1 MKANIVVGLLFG
13 DEGKGRTISWL
24 VEQNKDKNQIV
35 VRFSGGQQAGH
46 NVVHKNVGHIFSNFG
61 SGTLQGCETYYTKH
75 CTLYPNTIQVE
86 ANHLYRKTN
95 KQHKV
100 IAHPLT
106 MITTPYD
113 IIYNRITEMK
123 NHHGSVGLGVG
134 ATMKRNIETPYKLY
148 AIDILYP
155 NLFKEKLN
163 KIKNYYENLVG
174 GLAFSSQCESKI
186 NEIDF
191 KKEIERYCDT
201 FDKNIIINDESMLS
215 LYDVIHFEGSQGIML
230 DMDHGIFPH
239 VTYGNT
245 TSKNA
250 IEVCKNIGVD
260 DIDMYY
266 VTRCY
271 QTRHGNGW
279 MSNENKDFQLVNNQ
293 HEINKKNFYQGKFRL
308 GEFDLKLINQ
318 AYLIDKIYSGYL
330 TKDNMVVTCLD
341 QRPNFEL
348 DVNKIVNHM
357 MINNI
362 YQSYSPNTND
372 MKMLYSDEMATES
385 LSDS

>member
-24 VEQNKDKNQIV
+24 VEQNKPSRQIV

-46 NVVHKNVGHIFSNFG
+46 NVVYDGMSHIFSNFG
-61 SGTLQGCETYYTKH
+61 AGTLQDCETYFTEH
-75 CTLYPNTIQVE
+75 CTVYPNTLQVE
-86 ANHLYRKTN
+86 ANHLF
-95 KQHKV
+95 HKSQKRHHV
-100 IAHPLT
+100 ILHPKT

-113 IIYNRITEMK
+113 VIYNRITEMK
-123 NHHGSVGLGVG
+123 QHHGSVGLGVG

-155 NLFKEKLN
+155 QLFKEKV
-163 KIKNYYENLVG
+163 KQISKYYSNLLG
-174 GLAFSSQCESKI
+174 GLTFSNLCVSKI
-186 NEIDF
+186 NDIDF
-191 KKEIERYCDT
+191 KKEIERFNDT
-201 FDKNIIINDESMLS
+201 FDKNILINDYSVLKE
-215 LYDVIHFEGSQGIML
+215 YDIVNFEGSQGVLL
-230 DMDHGIFPH
+230 DMDHGVFPN

-250 IEVCKNIGVD
+250 IQVCKTVGID

-279 MSNENKDFQLVNNQ
+279 MSNEIDDMNLINNQ
-293 HEINKKNFYQGKFRL
+293 HEINRKNFWQGKFRT

-318 AYLIDKIYSGYL
+318 AYLIDKIYSSEAPKNNLVL
-330 TKDNMVVTCLD
+330 TCTD
-341 QRPNFEL
+341 QRPEFKL
-348 DVNKIVNHM
+348 TGKDRTSVHVHM
-357 MINNI
+357 GIDNL
-362 YQSYSPNTND
+362 YESFSPNTND
-372 MKMLYSDEMATES
+372 VRLYQF
-385 LSDS
+385 LY